1 MKSWLAIFFCVVFIC
16 ATASFAID
24 PPDPYAGKSTTVK
37 TVPIKPAP
45 PKAPPRET
53 RMRAT
58 GKVIEISPEAVKIE
72 RNVKGTV
79 ETMDFSLVKP
89 LDKIKVGD
97 EVGVSYIAKDN
108 QNIAKR
114 ISKVTKKKVAPPNGA
129 KTAINIPPRT
139 PGKQ

>member
-1 MKSWLAIFFCVVFIC
+1 VKSWLAVFFCVVFIYT
-16 ATASFAID
+16 TASFAVD

-45 PKAPPRET
+45 PKTPPRET

-58 GKVIEISPEAVKIE
+58 GRVIEISPTVLKIE
-72 RNVKGTV
+72 RNVKGNI

-97 EVGVSYIAKDN
+97 EVGVSYIAKNN
-108 QNIAKR
+108 QNVAKR
-114 ISKVTKKKVAPPNGA
+114 VSKVTKKKVAPPNGPN
-129 KTAINIPPRT
+129 TAVSLPAAA
-139 PGKQ
+139 PGK